1 MLVII
6 YNSVVEESKVPA
18 VPGEASEFHRE
29 EWRNSDLRSGKQGGG
44 TGQREVFV
52 LPPGI
57 PSTLSSI
64 GHIERDRRQT
74 NAILIE
80 EEETMVSFFGA

>member
-6 YNSVVEESKVPA
+6 YNFVIEESK

-29 EWRNSDLRSGKQGGG
+29 ERRNSDLRSGKKGGG
-44 TGQREVFV
+44 TSQREVFV
-52 LPPGI
+52 LPSGT

-64 GHIERDRRQT
+64 SHIERDRRQT
-74 NAILIE
+74 NPILIE
-80 EEETMVSFFGA
+80 EEKTMVSFFGV